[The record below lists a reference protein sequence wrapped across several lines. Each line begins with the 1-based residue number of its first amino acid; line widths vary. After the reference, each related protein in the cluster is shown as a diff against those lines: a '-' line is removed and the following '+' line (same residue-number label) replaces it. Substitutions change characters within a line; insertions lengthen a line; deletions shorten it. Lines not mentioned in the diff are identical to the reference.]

1 MVTERNLS
9 TIRYEVT
16 PPHWPDITTDTMH
29 APAHRSRALHVTLW
43 IVQLLLAAFFLLAGV
58 NHGLRPIAEAAQSS
72 PWITGIPAWLARF
85 IGFAE
90 LAGAVGVVLPAATRV
105 MPWLTPLAAAGLA
118 LIMALAVPFH
128 VMRGEASVVA
138 FNIVPALLAAFV
150 AWGRWKLAP
159 IAPRR

>member
-1 MVTERNLS
+1 MKTR
-9 TIRYEVT
+9 
-16 PPHWPDITTDTMH
+16 TTQ
-29 APAHRSRALHVTLW
+29 APARRSTALHVTLW
-43 IVQLLLAAFFLLAGV
+43 AFQVLLAIFFLMAGV

-90 LAGAVGVVLPAATRV
+90 LAGAIGVVLPAATRV
-105 MPWLTPLAAAGLA
+105 KPWLTPLAAAGLA
-118 LIMALAVPFH
+118 VIMLLAVPFH

-150 AWGRWKLAP
+150 AWGRSTKAR
-159 IAPRR
+159 IAPRS

>member
-1 MVTERNLS
+1 M
-9 TIRYEVT
+9 
-16 PPHWPDITTDTMH
+16 TTATMH
-29 APAHRSRALHVTLW
+29 ASTHRSRALHVTLW
-43 IVQLLLAAFFLLAGV
+43 TVQLLLAAFFLLAGV
-58 NHGLRPIAEAAQSS
+58 NHGLKPIAEAAQSS
-72 PWITGIPAWLARF
+72 PWITSIPAWLARF

-90 LAGAVGVVLPAATRV
+90 LAGAVGIVLPAATRV

-138 FNIVPALLAAFV
+138 FNIVPMLLAVFV
-150 AWGRWKLAP
+150 AWGRSTRAR